1 MVHRDDAP
9 YDAYPPRAYERTKE
23 KMPREPHRIDV
34 HHHIVPREYV
44 EALADIGIET
54 PGRFPFPEWSPETTL
69 ELMDQNGIA
78 TAITSI
84 SAPGVYFG
92 DAAFARDLARR
103 CNEISAGL
111 VSDHPK
117 RFGAFATL
125 PLPDVDAAL
134 RELEY
139 ALDTLRLDGVALL
152 TSIGNKY
159 LGDPAFEPLF
169 DELDHRKAVVYTH
182 PNIPPG
188 FDVPE
193 LILPAPLLE
202 FVFDTTRAATNM
214 VLSGTLE
221 RHPDI
226 QPILS
231 HAGGAIPYIAGRI
244 ALVDDNPLVS
254 ENIPRGAIAALQRF
268 YYDTALS
275 ATRYALPSLKELVG
289 PTHILFG
296 TDYPFAPEG
305 MTGETIS
312 GLENH
317 GGFDATEKSAIERD
331 NAAGLFP
338 RLVST

>member
-1 MVHRDDAP
+1 M
-9 YDAYPPRAYERTKE
+9 PPA
-23 KMPREPHRIDV
+23 PHRIDV

-44 EALADIGIET
+44 EALAAIGIET
-54 PGRFPFPEWSPETTL
+54 PGRFPFPDWSPEATL
-69 ELMDQNGIA
+69 ELMDQDGIA
-78 TAITSI
+78 AAITSI

-92 DAAFARDLARR
+92 DDAFARDLARR
-103 CNEISAGL
+103 CNEIAAGL

-117 RFGAFATL
+117 RFGAFAAL

-169 DELDHRKAVVYTH
+169 DELDRRKAVVYTH

-188 FDVPE
+188 FEVPE
-193 LILPAPLLE
+193 LILPAPLIE
-202 FVFDTTRAATNM
+202 FIFDTTRAATNM

-226 QPILS
+226 HPILS

-254 ENIPRGAIAALQRF
+254 QNIPRGAIAALQRF

-275 ATRYALPSLKELVG
+275 ATRYALPSLKALVD

-312 GLENH
+312 GLEDH
-317 GGFDATEKSAIERD
+317 GDFDAAAKRAVERD
-331 NAAGLFP
+331 NAARLFP
-338 RLVST
+338 RLVGT

>member
-1 MVHRDDAP
+1 
-9 YDAYPPRAYERTKE
+9 
-23 KMPREPHRIDV
+23 MPSEPHRIDV

-44 EALADIGIET
+44 EALADIGVET
-54 PGRFPFPEWSPETTL
+54 PGRFPFPDWSPEATL

-78 TAITSI
+78 TAMTSI
-84 SAPGVYFG
+84 TAPGVYFG
-92 DAAFARDLARR
+92 DDAFARDLARR

-117 RFGAFATL
+117 RFGAFASL
-125 PLPDVDAAL
+125 PLPNVDAAL
-134 RELEY
+134 LEMEY
-139 ALDTLRLDGVALL
+139 ALDTLRLDGVGLL

-159 LGDPAFEPLF
+159 LGDPVFEPLF
-169 DELDHRKAVVYTH
+169 DEIDRRNAVVYTH

-193 LILPAPLLE
+193 LIWPAPLME
-202 FVFDTTRAATNM
+202 FVFDTTRAATNL

-221 RHPDI
+221 RHPNI
-226 QPILS
+226 RLILS

-244 ALVDDNPLVS
+244 ALADDNPLVS
-254 ENIPRGAIAALQRF
+254 RNIPNGAIAALECF

-275 ATRYALPSLKELVG
+275 ATRYALPSLKELAD

-305 MTGETIS
+305 VMGKTIS
-312 GLENH
+312 GLEEH
-317 GGFDATEKSAIERD
+317 GGFDATAKRAIERD
-331 NAAGLFP
+331 NAARLFS
-338 RLVST
+338 RLGSASA

>member
-1 MVHRDDAP
+1 
-9 YDAYPPRAYERTKE
+9 
-23 KMPREPHRIDV
+23 MPSEPHRIDV

-44 EALADIGIET
+44 EALAAIGIET
-54 PGRFPFPEWSPETTL
+54 PGRFPLPEWSPEATL
-69 ELMDQNGIA
+69 ELMDQEGIA
-78 TAITSI
+78 TAITSV

-92 DAAFARDLARR
+92 DDAFARDLARR

-111 VSDHPK
+111 VSDHPR
-117 RFGAFATL
+117 RFGALATL

-134 RELEY
+134 EELEY
-139 ALDTLRLDGVALL
+139 ALDILRMDGVVLL

-169 DELDHRKAVVYTH
+169 DELDRRKTVVYTH

-193 LILPAPLLE
+193 LIFPAPLIE
-202 FVFDTTRAATNM
+202 FIFDTTRAATNM
-214 VLSGTLE
+214 VLGGTLE

-226 QPILS
+226 QVILS
-231 HAGGAIPYIAGRI
+231 HAGGAVPYIAGRI
-244 ALVDDNPLVS
+244 ALADDNPLVS
-254 ENIPRGAIAALQRF
+254 GNIPSGAIASLERF

-275 ATRYALPSLKELVG
+275 ATRYALSSLKELVD

-296 TDYPFAPEG
+296 SDYPFAPEG
-305 MTGETIS
+305 VTGETIR

-317 GGFDATEKSAIERD
+317 GSFDATAIRAIERD
-331 NAAGLFP
+331 NAARLFP
-338 RLVST
+338 RVVNR